1 MDIATT
7 TTQARIRRRDLLRI
21 GVAGAGLGAVGV
33 LGRGAPI
40 ALAADREHGDGCGL
54 VEPGAG
60 NWKTWVLSS
69 GREVPVAP
77 PPGASA
83 TQHEIA
89 QLKELVSQRN
99 ASALDRID
107 YWNAGSPSHHWV
119 TETVERVSTVT
130 GGLTG
135 ARNIALALV
144 AMYDALISAWHWKYV
159 YNRRRPSQRD
169 SSLDTVIPNPRSPSY
184 PSEYATVASAVATV
198 LSSVLPAP
206 YNALSSLVDEAVH
219 SRLVA
224 GVEYPS
230 DVAAGL
236 LLGQQVGQAVLQRRA
251 AVDHFTEPWDGIL
264 RTGPGTWYP
273 AAGTVPIAPMA
284 RDWLTWVV
292 KPSNRFRPVDPP
304 VYLSADFNSDFAE
317 VRDFDRSLNGA
328 NFDRNAKAFV
338 AQTADGVVRYWY
350 ATANQ
355 HIAEDRDDWNPP
367 RAARAYALMSI
378 AWHDAMVTCFEA
390 KYHWWRIRPFQAQ
403 LAADAAHP
411 LQTLFPTPNH
421 PSYPAA
427 HGTGSGSIAA
437 MMAHLFP
444 RDAAA
449 ITDHADTNALSRLWA
464 GIHYRTDIVAG
475 LKLGREVAAAVIA
488 DAAQDGSGDALPTP
502 LLQSCDEEGSQAQND

>member
-54 VEPGAG
+54 VEDGAG

-144 AMYDALISAWHWKYV
+144 AMYDALISAWHWKYFST
-159 YNRRRPSQRD
+159 RRRPGQRD

-206 YNALSSLVDEAVH
+206 YN
-219 SRLVA
+219 
-224 GVEYPS
+224 
-230 DVAAGL
+230 
-236 LLGQQVGQAVLQRRA
+236 
-251 AVDHFTEPWDGIL
+251 
-264 RTGPGTWYP
+264 
-273 AAGTVPIAPMA
+273 
-284 RDWLTWVV
+284 
-292 KPSNRFRPVDPP
+292 
-304 VYLSADFNSDFAE
+304 
-317 VRDFDRSLNGA
+317 
-328 NFDRNAKAFV
+328 
-338 AQTADGVVRYWY
+338 
-350 ATANQ
+350 
-355 HIAEDRDDWNPP
+355 
-367 RAARAYALMSI
+367 
-378 AWHDAMVTCFEA
+378 
-390 KYHWWRIRPFQAQ
+390 
-403 LAADAAHP
+403 
-411 LQTLFPTPNH
+411 
-421 PSYPAA
+421 
-427 HGTGSGSIAA
+427 
-437 MMAHLFP
+437 
-444 RDAAA
+444 
-449 ITDHADTNALSRLWA
+449 
-464 GIHYRTDIVAG
+464 
-475 LKLGREVAAAVIA
+475 
-488 DAAQDGSGDALPTP
+488 
-502 LLQSCDEEGSQAQND
+502 